1 MSNSLFTQ
9 EFNITWTDSAPATAE
24 TNTVEIVTDLLAQA
38 GDFDL
43 WTTDTPDV
51 KRYGEDSSSE
61 RGNGADMPAV
71 LYVWS
76 PTGSTLDR
84 FSGDGD
90 KFDRQDTIEIQIWSL
105 DEPETQQLQSDVVD
119 ILSQFLDD
127 NKIRTPYSDLAPT
140 GVDDFREQT
149 SATHTDHYVMSVEV
163 EARGLQDTAK
173 NV

>member
-1 MSNSLFTQ
+1 MSVSNADHHVQ
-9 EFNITWTDSAPATAE
+9 VVI
-24 TNTVEIVTDLLAQA
+24 DLLEAADA
-38 GDFDL
+38 GQ
-43 WTTDTPDV
+43 WTPNTPDI
-51 KRYGEDSSSE
+51 RNYWDDSGSE

-76 PTGSTLDR
+76 PTGSTLER
-84 FSGDGD
+84 FSSDGD

-119 ILSQFLDD
+119 ILSQYLDD
-127 NKIRTPYSDLAPT
+127 NKIRTPFSDLAPT
-140 GVDDFREQT
+140 GIDDFREQT

-163 EARGLQDTAK
+163 ETRGLQDTAK

>member
-1 MSNSLFTQ
+1 MSASNADHHVQ
-9 EFNITWTDSAPATAE
+9 VVI
-24 TNTVEIVTDLLAQA
+24 DLLEAADSQQ
-38 GDFDL
+38 
-43 WTTDTPDV
+43 WTPDTPDI
-51 KRYGEDSSSE
+51 RNYWDDSGSE

-76 PTGSTLDR
+76 PTGSTLER
-84 FSGDGD
+84 FSSDGD

-119 ILSQFLDD
+119 ILSQYLDD

-140 GVDDFREQT
+140 GTDDFREQT

-163 EARGLQDTAK
+163 GTRGLQDTQKLA
-173 NV
+173 

>member
-1 MSNSLFTQ
+1 MSVSNADHHVQ
-9 EFNITWTDSAPATAE
+9 VVI
-24 TNTVEIVTDLLAQA
+24 DLLEDADTQQ
-38 GDFDL
+38 
-43 WTTDTPDV
+43 WTPDTPDI
-51 KRYGEDSSSE
+51 RNYWDDSGSE

-105 DEPETQQLQSDVVD
+105 DEPETQQLQNDVVD
-119 ILSQFLDD
+119 ILSQYLDD
-127 NKIRTPYSDLAPT
+127 NKIRTPFSDLAPT
-140 GVDDFREQT
+140 GTDDFREQT

-163 EARGLQDTAK
+163 GTRGLQDTQKLA
-173 NV
+173 